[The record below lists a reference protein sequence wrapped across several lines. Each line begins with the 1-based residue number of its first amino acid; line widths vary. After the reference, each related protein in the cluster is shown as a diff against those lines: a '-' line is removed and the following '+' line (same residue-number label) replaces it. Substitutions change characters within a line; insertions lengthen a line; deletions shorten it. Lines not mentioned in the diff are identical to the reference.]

1 MEGVRSTLSSPCGAF
16 FPDGWGLE
24 SGDIDPFRS
33 ALEKGRNPPSVV
45 AIAGIGKERIRLEIY
60 SVGWAGQEHPKT
72 PLEEVGQ
79 NLCSAKDPLSPQ
91 RGGWVN

>member
-1 MEGVRSTLSSPCGAF
+1 MVPCS
-16 FPDGWGLE
+16 DGWGLE
-24 SGDIDPFRS
+24 SGDVDPFRS
-33 ALEKGRNPPSVV
+33 ALQKEKNPPSVV

-72 PLEEVGQ
+72 PSEEVGQ